1 MSLEFTNLRPFDKPN
16 TWNSRFVYSHQP
28 TLSPTLITAN
38 LSSTWYANEGPNGE
52 RWRDVQAAA
61 QLDRRLSEIPRFGY
75 AVASFGLYYQWMRED
90 ALITIPA
97 GTTAPGS
104 GIVLPAEAVSLLD
117 TKGHIVIF
125 QSQVAIPVGQ
135 TLKMPFSVT
144 WSNRS
149 ELVKE
154 KDVRGQIGMT
164 LDLDGL
170 FH

>member
-1 MSLEFTNLRPFDKPN
+1 
-16 TWNSRFVYSHQP
+16 
-28 TLSPTLITAN
+28 
-38 LSSTWYANEGPNGE
+38 
-52 RWRDVQAAA
+52 
-61 QLDRRLSEIPRFGY
+61 
-75 AVASFGLYYQWMRED
+75 MRED